1 MSNNIENRENKHDSS
16 FRNMLNKLKESLW
29 LDQKKEGIETW
40 DNSKSNLNN
49 LEKSTIDSAIDWL
62 ENNIKKEL
70 LEKEVDMET
79 KDELKD
85 SIDKFFKKWKEEF
98 NDDNDTSSEKNFVK
112 KYKNLE
118 NRSID
123 VAEWIQK
130 SADDIEKEIINWK
143 DEKNPVAK
151 SLLRIVN
158 RIMKSE
164 K

>member
-1 MSNNIENRENKHDSS
+1 
-16 FRNMLNKLKESLW
+16 
-29 LDQKKEGIETW
+29 
-40 DNSKSNLNN
+40 
-49 LEKSTIDSAIDWL
+49 
-62 ENNIKKEL
+62 
-70 LEKEVDMET
+70 MET

-98 NDDNDTSSEKNFVK
+98 NDDNDTSSEKKFVK